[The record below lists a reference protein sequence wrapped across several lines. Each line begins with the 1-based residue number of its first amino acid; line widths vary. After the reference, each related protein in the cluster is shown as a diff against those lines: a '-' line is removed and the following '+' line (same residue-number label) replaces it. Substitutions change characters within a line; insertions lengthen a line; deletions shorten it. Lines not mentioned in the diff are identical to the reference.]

1 MQSFLASY
9 LIVSIAAVKHRLMR
23 ILLYSHDTFGLGH
36 LRRSRTIAHA
46 LAHRFKNAEI
56 AIITGSPFA
65 GTFNFL
71 DQIIYLQIPPVT
83 KRSDGSYTSL
93 EDGIDLDY
101 TVNARSKA
109 IEDFMNEWNP
119 DMLIVDKEPFGFRKE
134 LMNALQLAKER
145 GTKTVLG
152 LRDVLD
158 APDIL
163 KAEWERKGIF
173 EDIEP
178 LYDEIWIYGPE
189 SFYDPL
195 QDLGLPQSVT
205 SKVYYTGFL
214 NRAQGDGGEVE
225 MAKLGFDTYILV
237 TAGGGGDGYELMMS
251 TIAMVRQHPDSG
263 DNFLMVLGPFMGT
276 KEGEEIR
283 QAASS
288 IPNIAVI
295 DFDPDLEKYI
305 ADSEFV
311 IGMCG
316 YNTFCEVLTF
326 DKHAVYVPRS
336 VPRLE
341 QRIRAYRSASMG
353 WSSVIE
359 ISEAAN
365 PEIFY
370 QAVKSIRRRRLP
382 SEAPVKPDMEG
393 LTRICERVEILV
405 DGQTG
410 MNNIIR
416 LV

>member
-1 MQSFLASY
+1 M
-9 LIVSIAAVKHRLMR
+9 K

-46 LAHRFKNAEI
+46 LADRFDGAEI

-65 GTFNFL
+65 GTFNFM

-83 KRSDGSYTSL
+83 KRSDGTYTSL

-101 TVNARSKA
+101 TVGARTRA
-109 IEDFMNEWNP
+109 ISDFIDEWKP
-119 DMLIVDKEPFGFRKE
+119 DMLIVDKEPLGFRRE
-134 LMNALQLAKER
+134 LMKVLGLAKSR
-145 GTKTVLG
+145 GIITVLG

-158 APDIL
+158 SPDIL
-163 KAEWERKGIF
+163 KVEWDRKGVFDHI
-173 EDIEP
+173 DT
-178 LYDEIWIYGPE
+178 LYDEIWVYGPK
-189 SFYDPL
+189 SFYNPL
-195 QDLGLPQSVT
+195 QDLGLPQSVK

-214 NRAQGDGGEVE
+214 NRALGEIDSE
-225 MAKLGFDTYILV
+225 EIELRHDFENYILV

-251 TIAMVRQHPDSG
+251 VIEMARQHPDSD
-263 DNFLMVLGPFMGT
+263 DNYLMVLGPFMGT
-276 KEGEEIR
+276 REGEEIR
-283 QAASS
+283 DAAASVR
-288 IPNIAVI
+288 NISVI
-295 DFDPDLEKYI
+295 DFDPDLEQYI
-305 ADSEFV
+305 AHSEFV

-365 PEIFY
+365 PGIFY

-382 SEAPVKPDMEG
+382 SEAPVQPDMKG
-393 LTRICERVEILV
+393 LNRICERVEAL
-405 DGQTG
+405 TG
-410 MNNIIR
+410 AVNASKVVKLR
-416 LV
+416 

>member
-1 MQSFLASY
+1 M
-9 LIVSIAAVKHRLMR
+9 K

-46 LAHRFKNAEI
+46 LASQFEEAEV

-65 GTFNFL
+65 GTFNFM

-83 KRSDGSYTSL
+83 KRSDGSYMSL

-101 TVNARSKA
+101 TVSSRSKA
-109 IEDFMNEWNP
+109 IQDFIEEWRP
-119 DMLIVDKEPFGFRKE
+119 DMLIVDKEPLGFRHE
-134 LMNALQLAKER
+134 LMDVLELANER
-145 GTKTVLG
+145 GISTILG

-163 KAEWERKGIF
+163 KTEWERKGIYDHIDRF
-173 EDIEP
+173 
-178 LYDEIWIYGPE
+178 YDEIWVYGPE

-195 QDLGLPQSVT
+195 QELGLPESVT
-205 SKVYYTGFL
+205 SKVVYTGFL
-214 NRAQGDGGEVE
+214 NREQGKETDIEFQRH
-225 MAKLGFDTYILV
+225 GFENYVLV

-251 TIAMVRQHPDSG
+251 TIEMVRTHPDSD

-276 KEGEEIR
+276 QEGEEIR
-283 QAASS
+283 NAANSVS
-288 IPNIAVI
+288 NIVVI

-305 ADSEFV
+305 AKAEFV

-370 QAVKSIRRRRLP
+370 QAVKSIRNRRLP
-382 SEAPVKPDMEG
+382 SEATVRPDMDG
-393 LTRICERVEILV
+393 LAKICERVEALTKKADDV
-405 DGQTG
+405 S
-410 MNNIIR
+410 NIVH
-416 LV
+416 LA

>member
-1 MQSFLASY
+1 M
-9 LIVSIAAVKHRLMR
+9 K

-46 LAHRFKNAEI
+46 LANQFEDAEV

-65 GTFNFL
+65 GTFNFM

-101 TVNARSKA
+101 TVGARSKA
-109 IEDFMNEWNP
+109 IKDFIEDWRP
-119 DMLIVDKEPFGFRKE
+119 DMLVVDKEPLGFRRE
-134 LMNALQLAKER
+134 LMDVLKLAKQR
-145 GTKTVLG
+145 GVVTVLG

-163 KAEWERKGIF
+163 KVEWERKGIYDHIDGF
-173 EDIEP
+173 
-178 LYDEIWIYGPE
+178 YDEIWVYGPE

-195 QDLGLPQSVT
+195 QDLGLPNSVT
-205 SKVYYTGFL
+205 SKVVYTGFL
-214 NRAQGDGGEVE
+214 NREQGEETDL
-225 MAKLGFDTYILV
+225 KILRHGFENYILV

-251 TIAMVRQHPDSG
+251 TIKMVQLHPESG

-283 QAASS
+283 NAAFSV
-288 IPNIAVI
+288 PNIVVI

-305 ADSEFV
+305 AHSQFV

-359 ISEAAN
+359 ISEATN

-370 QAVKSIRRRRLP
+370 QAVNSIRHRRLP
-382 SEAPVKPDMEG
+382 SEATVKPDMNG
-393 LTRICERVEILV
+393 LAKICSRVEFLIKQSRSTDNVVHLA
-405 DGQTG
+405 
-410 MNNIIR
+410 
-416 LV
+416 

>member
-1 MQSFLASY
+1 M
-9 LIVSIAAVKHRLMR
+9 K

-46 LAHRFKNAEI
+46 LATEFENAEI

-83 KRSDGSYTSL
+83 KRSDGTYTSL
-93 EDGIDLDY
+93 ENGIDLDY
-101 TVNARSKA
+101 TVASRSKA
-109 IEDFMNEWNP
+109 IKDFIEDWRP
-119 DMLIVDKEPFGFRKE
+119 DMLVVDKEPLGFRRE
-134 LMNALQLAKER
+134 LMDVLNLAKAK
-145 GTKTVLG
+145 GMITVLG

-163 KAEWERKGIF
+163 KIEWERKGVF
-173 EDIEP
+173 EHIDN
-178 LYDEIWIYGPE
+178 LYNEIWVYGPE

-195 QDLGLPQSVT
+195 QDLGLTESVT

-214 NRAQGDGGEVE
+214 NRTAWEGEEAEVSRH
-225 MAKLGFDTYILV
+225 GFENYILV

-251 TIAMVRQHPDSG
+251 TIEMVRLHPDSG

-276 KEGEEIR
+276 QEGEEIR
-283 QAASS
+283 QSALSV
-288 IPNIAVI
+288 PNIVVI

-316 YNTFCEVLTF
+316 YNTFCEVLSF

-382 SEAPVKPDMEG
+382 SEATLKPDMDG
-393 LTRICERVEILV
+393 LSKVCTRVKALIDNSER
-405 DGQTG
+405 TTSA
-410 MNNIIR
+410 IR

>member
-1 MQSFLASY
+1 M
-9 LIVSIAAVKHRLMR
+9 K

-46 LAHRFKNAEI
+46 LASRFEEAEI

-65 GTFNFL
+65 GTFNFM

-83 KRSDGSYTSL
+83 KRSDGSYTSM
-93 EDGIDLDY
+93 EDGTDLDY
-101 TVNARSKA
+101 TVASRTRA
-109 IEDFMNEWNP
+109 ISDFIGEWKP
-119 DMLIVDKEPFGFRKE
+119 DMLIVDKEPLGFRRE
-134 LMNALQLAKER
+134 LMNVLKLARTR
-145 GTKTVLG
+145 GITTVLG

-158 APDIL
+158 SPDIL
-163 KAEWERKGIF
+163 KVEWDRKGVF
-173 EDIEP
+173 EHIDA
-178 LYDEIWIYGPE
+178 LYDEIWVYGPS
-189 SFYDPL
+189 SFYNPL
-195 QDLGLPQSVT
+195 QDLGLPDQVM
-205 SKVYYTGFL
+205 SKVHFTGFL
-214 NRAQGDGGEVE
+214 NRAQGEIDREE
-225 MAKLGFDTYILV
+225 DDKRHCFDKYILV

-251 TIAMVRQHPDSG
+251 TIEMVRQHPDSD

-276 KEGEEIR
+276 HEGEEIR

-288 IPNIAVI
+288 VRNISVI
-295 DFDPDLEKYI
+295 DFDPDLEQYI
-305 ADSEFV
+305 ARSEFV

-370 QAVKSIRRRRLP
+370 QAVRSIRTRRLP
-382 SEAPVKPDMEG
+382 SETPVKPDMEG
-393 LTRICERVEILV
+393 LSRICERVEYLM
-405 DGQTG
+405 DG
-410 MNNIIR
+410 NNADKVVKFR
-416 LV
+416 HQ